1 MMTIIQSMRS
11 MLKGKIACGR
21 FRQVELKLIE
31 LEARVVPASYAVDPA
46 QRAGAGYSYDIG
58 TSTQS
63 PRCAQNARLG
73 YVGLN
78 QYGGVEEYDCQ
89 GGVYVKVI
97 PGYYNTNK
105 EWIDVSSSLTNGVA
119 KLFCSDNGIASW
131 AALKNDGSVVTWGS
145 NINSFASNSESV
157 YSKIQ
162 KDVVDIASNE
172 GAFAVLKSDG
182 SVVTW
187 GDAGYGGNSASV
199 ISQLSSG
206 VVKIF
211 QAKSCFGLNGFAD
224 GGSFAALKQDGSVV
238 TWGSINA
245 GGDSSAVSQK
255 LASGVLS
262 IQSGPGYYV
271 ALKANGSV
279 VTWGPG
285 SGGDSFSV
293 ESELRAGVKRIF
305 TNELFASALKSNG
318 KLVYWGR
325 DADVVVRDE
334 NGSLN
339 VSKRYLFDELK
350 SGVSDVIVSE
360 KSMMAIKENGS
371 CFIWGNDNAALNF
384 CLGNSQ
390 ELAEFNF
397 GIING
402 AATNSNYA
410 VLKNNGTV
418 FSFPDGAGPLSSK
431 LQSGVTKI
439 VSNSIHFAATKSDG
453 TAVIWGA
460 PTWSNQFIYQVQFS
474 GSVGGS
480 IKYIYA
486 ANGKTMSAVKYNGEV
501 VSWSED
507 IMMTNVF
514 SSNWIST
521 ISSLTV
527 TPPWFAYG
535 YDCNLATR
543 RGVAVN
549 KPLGFQGEAMTYTL
563 SDGTLPDGLSI
574 NESGRL
580 FGTPTKAGFYM
591 FTVNAENSEGS
602 ISRSFNVRVDDMLGA
617 MSSVAAV
624 SFDNGSGQQ
633 FVNERAFASLR
644 DNGSVLTWGDP
655 AYGGDSTL
663 VSALISA
670 NVIQVYSN
678 KTSFAALKS
687 DGSVVTWGGATTGGD
702 SSTVSTSLTS
712 GVVRIFSSASAF
724 AALKSDG
731 SVVTWGD
738 GVNGGNSA
746 AVSTRISSG
755 VKNVFSNGSAFA
767 ALKNDGSIVTW
778 GNASSGGS
786 STAVAAQLASSVV
799 SVVSTSSAFAALKS
813 DGSVV
818 SWGNAL
824 SGGDSTAVA
833 TGLASDVRQI
843 SATSGA
849 FAALKLDGSV
859 ITWGSA
865 SAGGNSS
872 SIASKIGTGVFSVT
886 ATSSAFAALKTDGS
900 ICVWGDT
907 AAGGSG
913 APTVGGYLSISST
926 GAAFAA
932 LSNSAGV
939 TAWGSAALGGS
950 NAPQATGFKRIFS
963 TSSAFAGLM
972 NDGSIRSWGNSS
984 GGVTAVPNDSGYKWV
999 YSNASAFA
1007 AVKADG
1013 TIRSWGLAAGG
1024 GVQPAGLTGVVAV
1037 SSPFDQPSWRSGP
1050 SSITVQ
1056 ATASARLAFLVPVRT
1071 VIGAGY
1077 SITSG
1082 QLPSGVTLDP
1092 DTGLISGT
1100 AVVGGQYVFSIAA
1113 ADALG
1118 GSALVAVTL
1127 IVSQQPAFLNSN
1139 SMSVVYGDGGALQN
1153 SVTGFPLQFT
1163 FNLLGSIPS
1172 GVQIGQSDGILT
1184 VSPSTPVGVYSFSI
1198 IASNGFG
1205 SPATRTVDIVIQRKA
1220 LVVAGQAVTKSFD
1233 RIPFVPGVSISG
1245 FVNGEGVSAISGSV
1259 GFLGTAIGA
1268 VTVGTYSFMPTLG
1281 NLASNNYSF
1290 EFTPANV
1297 TITHAMLTV
1306 TADSKSKVYD
1316 GQYFSNFTYAVTG
1329 FLSGDGLADI
1339 SGAPMFHGTAMTAKN
1354 VGNYSIK
1361 LSSNNLHA
1369 QNYIFTLMG
1378 AEFAISKAPLNLK
1391 VNDQQKTYD
1400 GRPASGFNSTF
1411 SGFVGGDSVSSAT
1424 TGRIGFTGAGTTA
1437 TIAGTY
1443 AVVPTIS
1450 TLVAANYQLVLQ
1462 DGTVKINRAV
1472 LTVTADS
1479 KLKSYNGRVFDSLTY
1494 TLSGFV
1500 NRENSAAITGVCGF
1514 TGTGI
1519 SATNAG
1525 TYTLTP
1531 TMNTLSSVNYDFIF
1545 VDGILTIRKATLQV
1559 EVDAKN
1565 KTYDGQVFTGFTTTT
1580 TGFINGEDATV
1591 LAGSATFGGIGV
1603 TAKESGV
1610 YPVSVSAGNLSAS
1623 NYDFSF
1629 QNGSLT
1635 IRKAILQVVAEAKTK
1650 IYDGQPFTGF
1660 TSTIS
1665 GFVNSEDS
1673 SVLTGDTAFVGPAVA
1688 ATGAGV
1694 YPLMLSAGTLSA
1706 SNYAFS
1712 FVNSTLVIEKATLT
1726 VQADNKQ
1733 KTFNGQPFSG
1743 FTTTVTGFV
1752 NGENTSV
1759 ISGIA
1764 SFSGPAV
1771 TATGVGVYPIL
1782 VETGTLAASNYRFL
1796 ASIGGVLDIARTVP
1810 AVNGPQTARFTVNQ
1824 SLLLGTFKVSDPDSG
1839 STGILD
1845 ITVKATFGK
1854 VTIGTTT
1861 SHSVSFSKNLSAT
1874 NAFLSAIKYTPALD
1888 AFAVDTVTVTAQ
1900 DRDASGSLL
1909 GSWSVNVSP
1918 ATGVV
1923 AKISD
1928 PGKPGK
1934 YSLVIQGSDLAD
1946 RIVVKPTVANSMV
1959 DYTVNVNG
1967 AAPKLFSGIT
1977 GRILVYGFSGNDML
1991 DASAAKIATQLYGGS
2006 GNDVLMGGAAV
2017 DMLYGGDGS
2026 DLIVGGGGADYLYG
2040 EAGND
2045 ILVEGI
2051 VALRSPRTDTM
2062 DKVLATWNSQ
2072 PVPTAAIYNNIA
2084 ARITPNFEKAV
2095 RNKLTG
2101 GVGSDWFWLAATKTN
2116 TDITDLEAD
2125 DRLRSV

>member
-1 MMTIIQSMRS
+1 MKTIIQSMRS
-11 MLKGKIACGR
+11 MLRGKIAGGR
-21 FRQVELKLIE
+21 FRQVELKLME
-31 LEARVVPASYAVDPA
+31 LEARVVPASYVADPA
-46 QRAGAGYSYDIG
+46 QRIG
-58 TSTQS
+58 SGLSFANGTATQS
-63 PRCAQNARLG
+63 LRDSNPFFPG
-73 YVGLN
+73 YVGIN
-78 QYGGVEEYDCQ
+78 QNGGVESYQDYRGVAEKQVLEYISN
-89 GGVYVKVI
+89 G
-97 PGYYNTNK
+97 NH
-105 EWIDVSSSLTNGVA
+105 VSVAAKLTSGVA
-119 KLFCSDNGIASW
+119 KLFHSYVGEGGGAQGPWAALKIDGSVVTWGWDEEAANIESVQSKLQSGVVDISSSINAFAALKEDGSVVTWGRASGGGDSSSVSNLISSGVVKIYQCKTRDDSEGSFAAVKQDGSVVTW
-131 AALKNDGSVVTWGS
+131 GGAYAAGDSSAVASKLSSGVSRIFSGPGYYVALKTDGSVVTWGPASGGYSSNVASRLQSGVVQIYTGGYMAAALKNDGSVVYWGYEADVYYYD
-145 NINSFASNSESV
+145 SFGQVRSTRNFYDYPELRSGVVSV
-157 YSKIQ
+157 FVNYN
-162 KDVVDIASNE
+162 DMIA
-172 GAFAVLKSDG
+172 LKSDG
-182 SVVTW
+182 SCFVWGRGDCAANYIFMNPEVRAALRSGVVSVSATYSDFALLKDD
-187 GDAGYGGNSASV
+187 GSVFSFPTRTDAYTSR
-199 ISQLSSG
+199 LSDG
-206 VVKIF
+206 VVKIVSNKNLF
-211 QAKSCFGLNGFAD
+211 TAMKSD
-224 GGSFAALKQDGSVV
+224 STIV
-238 TWGSINA
+238 TWGYLFNRNYT
-245 GGDSSAVSQK
+245 DAV
-255 LASGVLS
+255 G
-262 IQSGPGYYV
+262 
-271 ALKANGSV
+271 GSV
-279 VTWGPG
+279 KYVYVPN
-285 SGGDSFSV
+285 GGNF
-293 ESELRAGVKRIF
+293 
-305 TNELFASALKSNG
+305 
-318 KLVYWGR
+318 
-325 DADVVVRDE
+325 VV
-334 NGSLN
+334 
-339 VSKRYLFDELK
+339 
-350 SGVSDVIVSE
+350 I
-360 KSMMAIKENGS
+360 
-371 CFIWGNDNAALNF
+371 
-384 CLGNSQ
+384 
-390 ELAEFNF
+390 
-397 GIING
+397 
-402 AATNSNYA
+402 
-410 VLKNNGTV
+410 KNNGQVLSLGFDSIIVNNFT
-418 FSFPDGAGPLSSK
+418 PDYL
-431 LQSGVTKI
+431 
-439 VSNSIHFAATKSDG
+439 AT
-453 TAVIWGA
+453 
-460 PTWSNQFIYQVQFS
+460 
-474 GSVGGS
+474 
-480 IKYIYA
+480 
-486 ANGKTMSAVKYNGEV
+486 
-501 VSWSED
+501 
-507 IMMTNVF
+507 
-514 SSNWIST
+514 IST
-521 ISSLTV
+521 LTV
-527 TPPWFAYG
+527 SPPWFAYG

-591 FTVNAENSEGS
+591 FTVNAENSEGT
-602 ISRSFNVRVDDMLGA
+602 ISRSFNVRVDGPLGA
-617 MSSVAAV
+617 VSTVAAV

-644 DNGSVLTWGDP
+644 DNGSVLVWGDP

-663 VSALISA
+663 VSALISS

-702 SSTVSTSLTS
+702 SSTVSTSLAS

-731 SVVTWGD
+731 SLITWGD
-738 GVNGGNSA
+738 GISGGNSA
-746 AVSTRISSG
+746 SVSNRINSG
-755 VKNVFSNGSAFA
+755 VKTVFSNGSAFA

-778 GNASSGGS
+778 GNVFNGGS
-786 STAVAAQLASSVV
+786 STAVASQLAAGVV
-799 SVVSTSSAFAALKS
+799 SVVGSSSAFAALKS

-859 ITWGSA
+859 VTWGSA

-872 SIASKIGTGVFSVT
+872 SIASKIGTGVFSVS

-939 TAWGSAALGGS
+939 TSWGSAALGGS
-950 NAPQATGFKRIFS
+950 NAPQTTGFKRIFS

-984 GGVTAVPNDSGYKWV
+984 GGVTTVPNDSGYKWV

-1007 AVKADG
+1007 AVKSDG

-1024 GVQPAGLTGVVAV
+1024 GVQSSGLAGVVAV
-1037 SSPFDQPSWRSGP
+1037 SSPFDQPAWRSGP

-1082 QLPSGVTLDP
+1082 QLPSGMTLDP

-1100 AVVGGQYVFSIAA
+1100 AVVGGQYVFSISA

-1118 GSALVAVTL
+1118 GAAFVDVAL
-1127 IVSQQPAFLNSN
+1127 IVSQQPAFLNNN
-1139 SMSVVYGDGGALQN
+1139 SLSVVYGDGGALQN
-1153 SVTGFPLQFT
+1153 SVTGFPLQFS
-1163 FNLLGSIPS
+1163 FSLFGSVPS
-1172 GVQIGQSDGILT
+1172 GVQIGQTDGILT
-1184 VSPSTPVGVYSFSI
+1184 VSPSTPVGVYSFSVT
-1198 IASNGFG
+1198 ASNGFG
-1205 SPATRTVDIVIQRKA
+1205 SPAMRTVDLVIQRKA
-1220 LVVAGQAVTKSFD
+1220 LVVAGQTITKSYD
-1233 RIPFVPGVSISG
+1233 KISFVPEVSITG

-1268 VTVGTYSFMPTLG
+1268 VTVGNYSFMPTQG

-1290 EFTPANV
+1290 EFSPATV
-1297 TITHAMLTV
+1297 SITHAVLTV

-1316 GQYFSNFTYAVTG
+1316 GQYFSDFTYVVTG
-1329 FLSGDGLADI
+1329 FFPGDGLADI

-1354 VGNYSIK
+1354 VGNYFVA

-1369 QNYIFTLMG
+1369 QNYIFTLRG
-1378 AEFAISKAPLNLK
+1378 ADFAVSKAPLNLR

-1400 GRPASGFNSTF
+1400 GRPASGFSSTF
-1411 SGFVGGDSVSSAT
+1411 TGFIGGDSLSSAT
-1424 TGRIGFTGAGTTA
+1424 TGRVGFTGAGTTA

-1462 DGTVKINRAV
+1462 GGTVTINRAA

-1479 KLKSYNGRVFDSLTY
+1479 KSKTYDGHIFNSLTY
-1494 TLSGFV
+1494 TFSGFV
-1500 NRENSAAITGVCGF
+1500 NRENSTAITGACGF
-1514 TGTGI
+1514 TGAGI
-1519 SATNAG
+1519 NATNAG

-1531 TMNTLSSVNYDFIF
+1531 TMNTLSAVNYDFMF

-1559 EVDAKN
+1559 AVDAKN
-1565 KTYDGQVFTGFTTTT
+1565 KTYDGQVFTGFTATT

-1603 TAKESGV
+1603 TAKEFGV
-1610 YPVSVSAGNLSAS
+1610 YPVSISAGNLSAS

-1635 IRKAILQVVAEAKTK
+1635 IRKAILQVVAESKTK

-1673 SVLTGDTAFVGPAVA
+1673 SVLTGNSAFVGPAITA
-1688 ATGAGV
+1688 AAAGV
-1694 YPLMLSAGTLSA
+1694 YPVMLSAGSLAA

-1712 FVNSTLVIEKATLT
+1712 FVDGTLTIEKATLT

-1733 KTFNGQPFSG
+1733 KSFNGQPYTG
-1743 FTTTVTGFV
+1743 FTTTITGFV
-1752 NGENTSV
+1752 NGENASV
-1759 ISGIA
+1759 ISGTA

-1771 TATGVGVYPIL
+1771 IAISGGLYPI
-1782 VETGTLAASNYRFL
+1782 VVGTGTLAASNYQFL
-1796 ASIGGVLDIARTVP
+1796 PLLDGMLNIVRTAP
-1810 AVNGPQTARFTVNQ
+1810 AVNGPQSARFIVNQ
-1824 SLLLGTFKVSDPDSG
+1824 SLLLGTFIVADPDSG
-1839 STGILD
+1839 STGLLD

-1861 SHSVSFSKNLSAT
+1861 SHLVSFSKNISAT
-1874 NAFLSAIKYTPALD
+1874 NAVLSAIKYTPALD
-1888 AFAVDTVTVTAQ
+1888 AFVLDTVTVTAQ

-1909 GSWSVNVSP
+1909 GSWTVNVSP

-1923 AKISD
+1923 AKILD
-1928 PGKPGK
+1928 PAKPGK

-1946 RIVVKPTVANSMV
+1946 NIVVKPTVATSMV
-1959 DYTVNVNG
+1959 DYTVNVNSS
-1967 AAPKLFSGIT
+1967 APKSFSGIT
-1977 GRILVYGFSGNDML
+1977 GRVLVYGFSGNDTL
-1991 DASAAKIATQLYGGS
+1991 NASAVKIATQLYGGN
-2006 GNDVLMGGAAV
+2006 GNDVLQGGAAA
-2017 DMLYGGDGS
+2017 DMLYGGDGN
-2026 DLIVGGGGADYLYG
+2026 DLLVGGGGADYLYG
-2040 EAGND
+2040 EGGND
-2045 ILVEGI
+2045 IMVEGI
-2051 VALRSPRTDTM
+2051 LALKFPRTDTM

-2072 PVPTAAIYNNIA
+2072 PVPKAAIYNNIA
-2084 ARITPNFEKAV
+2084 SRITPNFEKAV

-2101 GVGSDWFWLAATKTN
+2101 GLGSDWFWLAATKTN

-2125 DRLRSV
+2125 DRLRAV